1 MEFIG
6 ICFYAWNSLEY
17 SIESKYD
24 SDYSEFCSPFK
35 NIDYRFSYS
44 LYVSRSNLNPCS
56 IVVILKIIV
65 KLYEKNI
72 YV

>member
-1 MEFIG
+1 MAFV
-6 ICFYAWNSLEY
+6 FMHDNSLEY

>member
-35 NIDYRFSYS
+35 NIDYTIVAKYHQKS
-44 LYVSRSNLNPCS
+44 LESTVT
-56 IVVILKIIV
+56 
-65 KLYEKNI
+65 
-72 YV
+72 